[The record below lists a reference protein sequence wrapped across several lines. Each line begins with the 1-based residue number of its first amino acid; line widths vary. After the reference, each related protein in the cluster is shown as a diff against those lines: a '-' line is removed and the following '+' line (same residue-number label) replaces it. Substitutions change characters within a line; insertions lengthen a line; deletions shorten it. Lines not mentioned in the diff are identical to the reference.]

1 MADLQRR
8 CAEFST
14 PENEDGLAVITG
26 KAPVAE
32 MRGCARE
39 VTAYTRGAGRLSCM
53 PRGYAPCHN
62 TEAVLEAIGYQPDA
76 DTENPADSVFCSHG
90 AGYLVKWDEVPAH
103 AHVASGLGRNAPVP
117 SRRNRKK
124 RMPPMKHPM
133 PAAVLPL
140 TAAHW
145 SRTKSCWRFL
155 SAPMGR
161 SSAGGKP
168 QVSMTSLPRAKP
180 SVVWGQARTVPPL
193 HRRPAGRSTCW

>member
-1 MADLQRR
+1 
-8 CAEFST
+8 
-14 PENEDGLAVITG
+14 
-26 KAPVAE
+26 

-103 AHVASGLGRNAPVP
+103 AHVASGLGRNAPGAQQAKQEEADA
-117 SRRNRKK
+117 SDEASDARRRAAAYCGTLEQDKELLAIFERTYGPIK
-124 RMPPMKHPM
+124 R
-133 PAAVLPL
+133 
-140 TAAHW
+140 
-145 SRTKSCWRFL
+145 R
-155 SAPMGR
+155 
-161 SSAGGKP
+161 GKP

-180 SVVWGQARTVPPL
+180 SAVWGQARTVPPL